1 MVLELELE
9 SMHGLLE
16 SESHEAQIGVVIEIK
31 LLGKHTLESESL
43 ATGIGIRT
51 RISSTGIEMQ
61 WVSRVPKSFT
71 ALVCIWPAQKS
82 SPKKPEY

>member
-1 MVLELELE
+1 MVLELESE

-31 LLGKHTLESESL
+31 LLGKHTLELESEQESAPL
-43 ATGIGIRT
+43 A
-51 RISSTGIEMQ
+51 SEMQ

-82 SPKKPEY
+82 SPKRPEY